1 MLEVM
6 FTKMTETN
14 LVVGHVSLNLS
25 KVLLKFL
32 QLPNSLLTCK
42 VTGKRVNKGEDY
54 GLEIP
59 VAYTWT
65 GLEKA
70 VAWIQGKVSEKQKPL
85 KIEK

>member
-25 KVLLKFL
+25 KVLLNFL

-42 VTGKRVNKGEDY
+42 VTGKRMNKGEDY

-59 VAYTWT
+59 VAYTCT
-65 GLEKA
+65 GLEKV
-70 VAWIQGKVSEKQKPL
+70 VAWIQGKIGEKQKPL